1 MPAAPDPVPPP
12 SPPAPARPESPREPW
27 GVSVAS
33 ANAFDDPWS
42 AGEPVRAPSPPATS
56 VLPDK
61 LASLSI
67 KPAEE
72 GFAAETSD
80 GKNVWD
86 GGARFGGERE
96 EDSRGEEDRG
106 EDQQEDQGEQEEEE
120 DQGATGGAAGGPREQ
135 PEERAPPPPPAAAPG
150 AEPAGGASRL
160 SRLGSTLTS
169 WRRKDT
175 APAPEPEPQ
184 GWSKVTPPQPST
196 GAKLASWLTKRSDTA
211 SALSSP
217 PRTPGA
223 VHGATHSLPSS
234 PPKPAGG
241 SAALNSDDLSWLA
254 TASSRPHPPPSSAV
268 PPPGSDMPP
277 AWFSRD
283 TSTEVTLD
291 REAGFQD
298 ADVGTYFDS
307 PRSASSVGA
316 AQRHDAPPQS
326 SGASLHFNAPPLE
339 DPGLFSGS
347 DSEEPHRAH
356 QAPRSRPA
364 FPPPPP
370 AGPKGLRLTSAAPS
384 RSSST
389 SSQTRPAKVL
399 MPPPPPPRSVAQ
411 GSSMQRISS
420 GHSGRG
426 SPAAGRQSSSSP
438 VLSPPAPAPA
448 RPQMGM
454 PRPPPMP
461 SQPLAP
467 APAQPQRRP
476 QGQGGSTSLTNADL
490 SFFESL

>member
-12 SPPAPARPESPREPW
+12 SPPAPVRPASPREPW

-42 AGEPVRAPSPPATS
+42 TGEPVRAPSPPATS

-61 LASLSI
+61 LAGLSI

-80 GKNVWD
+80 GKNVWG
-86 GGARFGGERE
+86 GGARAGGDRE

-106 EDQQEDQGEQEEEE
+106 EDQEEDQGESEEEE
-120 DQGATGGAAGGPREQ
+120 NQGAAGGPREQ
-135 PEERAPPPPPAAAPG
+135 PEERAPPPPPAAAPE
-150 AEPAGGASRL
+150 AEPAGGASKL

-169 WRRKDT
+169 WRRKDA

-298 ADVGTYFDS
+298 ADVGAYFDS
-307 PRSASSVGA
+307 PRAASGFGA
-316 AQRHDAPPQS
+316 AQRHDAPPHS

-347 DSEEPHRAH
+347 DSEEPHRPS
-356 QAPRSRPA
+356 QAPSSRPA

-389 SSQTRPAKVL
+389 SSQTRPTKVL